1 MRARVLVVD
10 DDRSLCEFVSDA
22 LTTSELEVRW
32 ATTAAEA
39 GELLDEN
46 SFDLVLVDVVLQ
58 ESSGL
63 DLCRRIA
70 RGHPDVPVIVMTA
83 YGSMDTAVGA
93 IRAGAY
99 DFVSKP
105 FSMEA
110 LGLTVA
116 RALRHQGL
124 TREVQRLRED
134 RSGSPALLEAIGE
147 SPAMRAVANL
157 IERIAPSDANVLIT
171 GESGTGKELAA
182 RAIHRLSPRAR
193 APFISVNCAALP
205 ESLLES
211 ELFGHAKGAFTD
223 ARGARPGLFQHAA
236 GGVLLLDEIGELPMA
251 MQPKLLRA
259 LQERTVRPVGSD
271 QEVPADVRVL
281 AATNRDIDSE
291 VAEGRFREDL
301 YYRINIVR
309 VEMPPLRSRGND
321 VLILAQH
328 FLERAARRSGKPVVG
343 LTPEAA
349 EKLSQYEFP
358 GNVRELE
365 NSIERGVALARYEHI
380 TVEDLPDRVRSFS
393 QPPVLVESGD
403 PRDLLPMDEV
413 ERRYIVRV
421 LRAAGGNKTQAA
433 RILGFDRRTLYRKMD
448 RYGLG

>member
-10 DDRSLCEFVSDA
+10 DDRNLCELVSDA
-22 LTTSELEVRW
+22 LTMNDLEVRW
-32 ATTAAEA
+32 TTTADEGRA
-39 GELLDEN
+39 LLDEE
-46 SFDLVLVDVVLQ
+46 SFDLVLVDVVLR

-70 RGHPDVPVIVMTA
+70 QGHPEVPVIVMTA

-99 DFVSKP
+99 DFLSKP
-105 FSMEA
+105 FAMEA
-110 LGLTVA
+110 LALTVA

-134 RSGSPALLEAIGE
+134 RSGSPALLEAVGE
-147 SPAMRAVANL
+147 SPAMRAVATL
-157 IERIAPSDANVLIT
+157 IERIAPSEANVLIT

-182 RAIHRLSPRAR
+182 RAIHRLSPRASG
-193 APFISVNCAALP
+193 PFVSVNCAALP

-223 ARGARPGLFQHAA
+223 ARSARPGLFQRAS

-251 MQPKLLRA
+251 TQPKLLRA
-259 LQERTVRPVGSD
+259 LQERAVRPVGSD
-271 QEVPADVRVL
+271 REVPADVRVL
-281 AATNRDIDSE
+281 AATNRDIDGE

-301 YYRINIVR
+301 YYRVNIVR
-309 VEMPPLRSRGND
+309 VEMPPLRARGND
-321 VLILAQH
+321 VLLLAQH
-328 FLERAARRSGKPVVG
+328 FLERSANRSGKPVVG
-343 LTPEAA
+343 LTPDAA
-349 EKLSQYEFP
+349 EKLLQYDFP

-380 TVEDLPDRVRSFS
+380 TVEDLPEKIRSFC
-393 QPPVLVESGD
+393 QPPVVVESAN
-403 PRDLLPMDEV
+403 PEELLPMDEV
-413 ERRYIVRV
+413 ERRYIMRV
-421 LRAAGGNKTQAA
+421 LRASGGNKTQAA
-433 RILGFDRRTLYRKMD
+433 KILGFDRRTLYRKLD
-448 RYGLG
+448 RFGLG